1 MIEKTGSYETTVYK
15 EDGKLMMRL
24 PGVAP
29 QPYDNRF
36 GSLSLEEGDLKT
48 FPKEDG

>member
-1 MIEKTGSYETTVYK
+1 MMEKTGSYETTVYK

-24 PGVAP
+24 PGVASKT
-29 QPYDNRF
+29 YDNRF
-36 GSLSLEEGDLKT
+36 GSLSLEEGETKT